1 MRDYVFFYLN
11 DVPMTL
17 KGRDIFSPLSR
28 LIRDK
33 LALTGTKIVC
43 EEGDCGA
50 CTVLIGKIPI
60 NKNANN
66 NQNIFQYQPI
76 NSCILPSYYVDKMHV
91 VTIEGVGSSLSQVQ
105 KTLANYF
112 GSQCGYCTP
121 GIVMTLTGIFENRSQ
136 INEQALKQALVGNLC
151 RCTGYQ
157 SIIRAG
163 LNIKPKK
170 KDRLL
175 SHYPTKQMIKNL
187 KAKCRQSII
196 IKNEQRSLFC
206 PTNKKEL
213 QRLLTSKPKG
223 TIGAGFTDLGVL
235 TNKNDWQPTK
245 LISLNKL
252 SFLNRIKL
260 NKSNV
265 IIGSNVTL
273 TELQNSLVIKNKI
286 PHLRILLQNFASPQ
300 IKNVATLAGNIA
312 NASPIGDTLPL
323 LMVMEAN
330 LNILGSKK
338 ERKVSILNFFQDYK
352 QIDLKANEIISSIS
366 IPIAER
372 KTIVRYF
379 KVAKR
384 TDLDIATVGVAF
396 YFKFK
401 SNSTQQSNLT
411 KQSNTTKQNYIIKEV
426 RIAVSGASKTVVR
439 TTKTEKFLTG
449 KKWQLDSF
457 EQAGQFIKKDIAPIS
472 DVRGSAEYRST
483 VTAQLLLKFYYDLEQ
498 NDN

>member
-1 MRDYVFFYLN
+1 MRDYVFFFLN
-11 DVPMTL
+11 GNQVTL
-17 KGRDIFSPLSR
+17 KGREVFIPLSR

-50 CTVLIGKIPI
+50 CTVLVGKSPV
-60 NKNANN
+60 NKDTIKK
-66 NQNIFQYQPI
+66 QDIFHYQPI
-76 NSCILPSYYVDKMHV
+76 NSCILPSYYVDGMHV
-91 VTIEGVGSSLSQVQ
+91 ITIEGVGSSLSQVQ

-121 GIVMTLTGIFENRSQ
+121 GIVMTLTGIFENQTQ
-136 INEQALKQALVGNLC
+136 INEQDLKQALVGNLC

-163 LNIKPKK
+163 LNIKLKK

-175 SHYPTKQMIKNL
+175 NHYPTDQIIKSL
-187 KAKCRQSII
+187 KANCRKPIKIKHEQQS
-196 IKNEQRSLFC
+196 LYC

-213 QRLLTSKPKG
+213 QSLLTSKPKG

-235 TNKNDWQPTK
+235 TNKNDWHPTK

-252 SFLNRIKL
+252 SFLNRIKI
-260 NKSNV
+260 NKNSV
-265 IIGSNVTL
+265 IVGSLITF
-273 TELQNSLVIKNKI
+273 TELQNSPIIKGKI
-286 PHLRILLQNFASPQ
+286 PQLNILLQNFASPQ
-300 IKNVATLAGNIA
+300 IKNIATMAGNIA

-330 LNILGSKK
+330 LNLLGPKK
-338 ERKVSILNFFQDYK
+338 ERKISLLNFFQGYK
-352 QIDLKANEIISSIS
+352 KIDLKANEIISVIS

-372 KTIVRYF
+372 KTIIKYY

-396 YFKFK
+396 YLKIQNNK
-401 SNSTQQSNLT
+401 I
-411 KQSNTTKQNYIIKEV
+411 KQGNIIKEV
-426 RIAVSGASKTVVR
+426 RIAIGGASKTVVR
-439 TTKTEKFLTG
+439 ATQTEEYLTG
-449 KKWQLDSF
+449 EKWQLDTF
-457 EQAGQFIKKDIAPIS
+457 KHAGQFIKKDIAPIS
-472 DVRGSAEYRST
+472 DVRGSAEYRSA
-483 VTAQLLLKFYYDLEQ
+483 VAAQLLLKFYYDIEQ
-498 NDN
+498 NGN